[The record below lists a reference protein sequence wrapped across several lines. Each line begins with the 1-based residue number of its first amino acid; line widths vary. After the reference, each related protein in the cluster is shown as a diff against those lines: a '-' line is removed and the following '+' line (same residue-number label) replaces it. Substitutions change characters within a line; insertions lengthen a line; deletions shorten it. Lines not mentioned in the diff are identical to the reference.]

1 MLTGLFW
8 TWILLGCEEEEIDYN
23 QFNSTTDVMEISVGT
38 SEVLDPVEI
47 SLHSSTGQVVVGNA
61 SINPGGGPIGTR
73 HTLVVEV
80 NDAWESQVSRVVVVT
95 DAGERGT
102 EEFTLDRDSADPGY
116 HQVDIVSVGEDGE
129 TRTDT
134 LTIQLYTEEGTNLS
148 SMDTGTTP

>member
-8 TWILLGCEEEEIDYN
+8 TWVLLGCEEEEIDYN